1 LAFILYLRGVY
12 IPDQRSIVWND
23 FLYRPEI
30 EDSWRKCRLITEKAT
45 NNDLNINKIMKFEE
59 YQSEASQTALYPRRM
74 SNLEYPT
81 LGLAGEAGE
90 VANIVKKIQRDF
102 GGEITDETRLK
113 LKDELGDVLWY
124 ISACAD
130 ELGLTLTEIA
140 EFNVEKLAKRHNR

>member
-1 LAFILYLRGVY
+1 
-12 IPDQRSIVWND
+12 
-23 FLYRPEI
+23 
-30 EDSWRKCRLITEKAT
+30 
-45 NNDLNINKIMKFEE
+45 
-59 YQSEASQTALYPRRM
+59 M

-90 VANIVKKIQRDF
+90 VANVVKKIQRDHA
-102 GGEITDETRLK
+102 GVLNEETREK

-140 EFNVEKLAKRHNR
+140 EFNVRKLAKRHNRAA

>member
-1 LAFILYLRGVY
+1 M
-12 IPDQRSIVWND
+12 N
-23 FLYRPEI
+23 
-30 EDSWRKCRLITEKAT
+30 
-45 NNDLNINKIMKFEE
+45 FEE
-59 YQSEASQTALYPRRM
+59 YQSEASRTALYPRRL

-102 GGEITDETRLK
+102 GGEITAETRAK

-130 ELGLTLTEIA
+130 ELGLTLNEIA
-140 EFNVEKLAKRHNR
+140 EFNIGKLAKRHGR

>member
-1 LAFILYLRGVY
+1 
-12 IPDQRSIVWND
+12 
-23 FLYRPEI
+23 
-30 EDSWRKCRLITEKAT
+30 
-45 NNDLNINKIMKFEE
+45 MKFEE
-59 YQSEASQTALYPRRM
+59 YQSAAGQTALYPRRH

-90 VANIVKKIQRDF
+90 VANIVKKIQRDH
-102 GGEITDETRLK
+102 GGILNDETRAK

-140 EFNVEKLAKRHNR
+140 EYNIGKLAKRHGR

>member
-1 LAFILYLRGVY
+1 M
-12 IPDQRSIVWND
+12 N
-23 FLYRPEI
+23 
-30 EDSWRKCRLITEKAT
+30 
-45 NNDLNINKIMKFEE
+45 FEE
-59 YQSEASQTALYPRRM
+59 YQDAASVTALYPNRLK
-74 SNLEYPT
+74 NLEYPT

-102 GGEITDETRLK
+102 SGEITDEIRAK

-140 EFNVEKLAKRHNR
+140 KFNVEKLAKRHNQK

>member
-1 LAFILYLRGVY
+1 M
-12 IPDQRSIVWND
+12 N
-23 FLYRPEI
+23 
-30 EDSWRKCRLITEKAT
+30 
-45 NNDLNINKIMKFEE
+45 FEE
-59 YQSEASQTALYPRRM
+59 YQSKASKTALYPNRF

-102 GGEITDETRLK
+102 GGIINNDIRAR

-130 ELGLTLTEIA
+130 ELSLTLEEIA
-140 EFNVEKLAKRHNR
+140 EFNVEKLAARHHLK